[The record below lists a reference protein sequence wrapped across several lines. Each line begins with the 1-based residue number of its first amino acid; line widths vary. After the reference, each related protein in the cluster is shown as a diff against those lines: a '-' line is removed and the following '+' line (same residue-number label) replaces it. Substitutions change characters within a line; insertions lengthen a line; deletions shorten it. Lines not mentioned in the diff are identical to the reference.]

1 EVGELYGVLDDEHRE
16 REGEAVIVAAAVII
30 FRRETAHVD
39 RRILRTTAPDEV
51 RESYNH
57 RRLHA
62 GFLQEISLRLG
73 AHRIGELN
81 DAVDADPARMHDL
94 LRNPFPV
101 EMGLFAVEMRVLK
114 EAWPPA
120 SGAQGLFVV
129 SDFVPRI
136 LPHWFPTVA
145 DLVLLQL

>member
-1 EVGELYGVLDDEHRE
+1 SLSFLLPATLYFCPLSLHD
-16 REGEAVIVAAAVII
+16 ALPIC
-30 FRRETAHVD
+30 
-39 RRILRTTAPDEV
+39 
-51 RESYNH
+51 
-57 RRLHA
+57 LHA
-62 GFLQEISLRLG
+62 GFLQEISLRHG
-73 AHRIGELN
+73 AHRIGELK
-81 DAVDADPARMHDL
+81 DAVDAEPARMHDL

-145 DLVLLQL
+145 DLVLLQLFDLGVFRLFLSHGFVPSLASLVA